1 MSSRPNQ
8 PTGLNQAGT
17 SETRMTVGH
26 RLAEVPPELHDLF
39 ERGEISSEE
48 FALHLEMAD
57 AAEANSQRVR
67 FRRREDRFSLAAPR
81 K

>member
-1 MSSRPNQ
+1 MKPLPELNRAE
-8 PTGLNQAGT
+8 TGEAPKTGENRFAQ
-17 SETRMTVGH
+17 
-26 RLAEVPPELHDLF
+26 VPPDLHDLL

-48 FALHLEMAD
+48 FALYLEMAD

-67 FRRREDRFSLAAPR
+67 FRRREDRFSSASPR

>member
-1 MSSRPNQ
+1 MNPSPKLKRAE
-8 PTGLNQAGT
+8 TGEAPKTGENRFAKI
-17 SETRMTVGH
+17 
-26 RLAEVPPELHDLF
+26 PPDLDDLL

-48 FALHLEMAD
+48 FALYLEMAD

-67 FRRREDRFSLAAPR
+67 FRPREDRFSSASPR